1 MYFFSNRPCHSVNYI
16 ITEDVSS
23 MREGGVSVQRVEL
36 TGRQVAL
43 LSEMNYRRFFDSWCR
58 LCGKYRLCQ
67 VNFEKASIFG
77 QRQSAWPFWEQLQFL
92 LFHLFCVQFPFSLF
106 LSFFLALFLSL
117 FFVHFLL
124 SFLYF
129 LSFLHSHLSCL
140 CLLLLTYKCVTV
152 ASANRH
158 NSCLST
164 HSTVRTAFLLLLEYL
179 YKFIGGCLY

>member
-1 MYFFSNRPCHSVNYI
+1 MSAPC
-16 ITEDVSS
+16 
-23 MREGGVSVQRVEL
+23 GRVEYQYREWSSQGGKL
-36 TGRQVAL
+36 LCFQRWTIDASLIHDAGFVENIAFAKLILKRPAYLGRDNQPD
-43 LSEMNYRRFFDSWCR
+43 LSENSP
-58 LCGKYRLCQ
+58 
-67 VNFEKASIFG
+67 S
-77 QRQSAWPFWEQLQFL
+77 
-92 LFHLFCVQFPFSLF
+92 FHSFTSFVFNSPF

>member
-1 MYFFSNRPCHSVNYI
+1 
-16 ITEDVSS
+16 

-77 QRQSAWPFWEQLQFL
+77 QRQSAWPFWEQLQFS

-106 LSFFLALFLSL
+106 LSCFVS
-117 FFVHFLL
+117 FFVFRSFPPFFSLL
-124 SFLYF
+124 SFLPSF
-129 LSFLHSHLSCL
+129 TSLLS
-140 CLLLLTYKCVTV
+140 LLLLTYKCVTV

>member
-1 MYFFSNRPCHSVNYI
+1 MFGLTNEWLDAIIMYFFSNRPCHSVNYI

-23 MREGGVSVQRVEL
+23 MREGGVSVQRVKL

-106 LSFFLALFLSL
+106 LSCLLCFFLCFSFISSFL
-117 FFVHFLL
+117 FFTFFP
-124 SFLYF
+124 SFIHI
-129 LSFLHSHLSCL
+129 SPVSVCCCWH
-140 CLLLLTYKCVTV
+140 TN
-152 ASANRH
+152 AWQ
-158 NSCLST
+158 
-164 HSTVRTAFLLLLEYL
+164 
-179 YKFIGGCLY
+179 